1 MQPYDVYGISFADV
15 EVDLLTGQH
24 QIQRVDLIVDAGESL
39 SPEVDVGQIEGA
51 YMTGLGYWLMEEMI
65 FSEDDG
71 AVLTNRTWNYHPP
84 TWNDI
89 PIDWRTELRKNS
101 SNSKGVLRSKGKRD
115 AYVSIMQVS
124 LFSYLCS
131 YRRAIVMCEY
141 CGTVGHS
148 RSISISKKR

>member
-51 YMTGLGYWLMEEMI
+51 YMTGLGYWLMEDVI

-101 SNSKGVLRSKGKRD
+101 SNSKGVLRSKG
-115 AYVSIMQVS
+115 
-124 LFSYLCS
+124 
-131 YRRAIVMCEY
+131 
-141 CGTVGHS
+141 
-148 RSISISKKR
+148 